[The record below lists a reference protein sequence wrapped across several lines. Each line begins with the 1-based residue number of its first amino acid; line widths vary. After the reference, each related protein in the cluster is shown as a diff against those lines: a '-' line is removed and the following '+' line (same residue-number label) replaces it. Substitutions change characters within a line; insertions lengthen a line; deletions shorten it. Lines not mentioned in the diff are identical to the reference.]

1 MQRLD
6 IICQSYLQ
14 ESKQI
19 KSERLSEPAILSK
32 ILAEFRLASFV
43 AWALAIAMHDELKDD
58 GIYVGIVNI
67 KGNIGSD
74 EYYAPA
80 KIAEKFYQ
88 LYTEKKDTEITY

>member
-1 MQRLD
+1 
-6 IICQSYLQ
+6 
-14 ESKQI
+14 
-19 KSERLSEPAILSK
+19 
-32 ILAEFRLASFV
+32 
-43 AWALAIAMHDELKDD
+43 MHDELKDA

-88 LYTEKKDTEITY
+88 LYTEKKETEITY

>member
-1 MQRLD
+1 
-6 IICQSYLQ
+6 
-14 ESKQI
+14 
-19 KSERLSEPAILSK
+19 
-32 ILAEFRLASFV
+32 
-43 AWALAIAMHDELKDD
+43 MHDELKDD